1 MKHLNFKDMLIDCLN
16 FKQSSCLT
24 FMSFIYFIYVSSSAE
39 SGMKSLETLS
49 KEPRMPKKI
58 KRIVI
63 SASMVIS
70 TQIAYAN
77 DGGIAVIKVNE
88 IKMRE
93 YKIINHQETEV
104 RRIADPYYKIILKG
118 DEASKLQKILPSV
131 ASVITTMQPELKEQF
146 DKTFKNLGIY
156 NPAKEGISEKVM
168 TFECND
174 GELVSMGN
182 GKFKIVKAGE
192 STCKISIYPRKV
204 VGDNGDIFGDG
215 FPWEPKSC
223 K

>member
-1 MKHLNFKDMLIDCLN
+1 M
-16 FKQSSCLT
+16 
-24 FMSFIYFIYVSSSAE
+24 
-39 SGMKSLETLS
+39 ET
-49 KEPRMPKKI
+49 KV

-63 SASMVIS
+63 SASMAIT
-70 TQIAYAN
+70 TQLTYGN

-104 RRIADPYYKIILKG
+104 RRIANPYYKIILKG
-118 DEASKLQKILPSV
+118 DEAAKLQQILPSV
-131 ASVITTMQPELKEQF
+131 ASVITTMQPELKKQF
-146 DKTFKNLGIY
+146 EETFKNLGIY
-156 NPAKEGISEKVM
+156 NPPSSGVSEKVM

-174 GELVSMGN
+174 GELVSIGN
-182 GKFKIVKAGE
+182 GKFKIVKAGD
-192 STCKISIYPRKV
+192 STCKISIYPRNV
-204 VGDNGDIFGDG
+204 AGDNGDIFGAS

>member
-1 MKHLNFKDMLIDCLN
+1 MFLLPF
-16 FKQSSCLT
+16 T
-24 FMSFIYFIYVSSSAE
+24 PVS
-39 SGMKSLETLS
+39 KSQDQNQEE
-49 KEPRMPKKI
+49 KMEKKV
-58 KRIVI
+58 KRIVLT
-63 SASMVIS
+63 ATMAVT
-70 TQIAYAN
+70 TQLAYSN

-104 RRIADPYYKIILKG
+104 RRIPDPHFKIILKG
-118 DEASKLQKILPSV
+118 KEANKLQKILPSV

-146 DKTFKNLGIY
+146 EKTFKNLGIY
-156 NPAKEGISEKVM
+156 NPPKEGISEKVM

-174 GELVSMGN
+174 GELVPDGN
-182 GKFKIVKAGE
+182 GKFKIVSAGE
-192 STCKISIYPRKV
+192 STCKISIYPRSA

>member
-1 MKHLNFKDMLIDCLN
+1 MKKN
-16 FKQSSCLT
+16 
-24 FMSFIYFIYVSSSAE
+24 V
-39 SGMKSLETLS
+39 
-49 KEPRMPKKI
+49 

-63 SASMVIS
+63 SATMAIS
-70 TQIAYAN
+70 TQLVYAN

-104 RRIADPYYKIILKG
+104 RRISDPYYKIILKG
-118 DEASKLQKILPSV
+118 DEANKLQKILPSV
-131 ASVITTMQPELKEQF
+131 ASVITTMQPELKKTF
-146 DKTFKNLGIY
+146 DETFKNLGIY
-156 NPAKEGISEKVM
+156 NPATPGVSEKVM

-174 GELVSMGN
+174 GQLVSIGN

-192 STCKISIYPRKV
+192 STCKISIFPRKV

-215 FPWEPKSC
+215 FPWEQKSC